1 MRQVRKK
8 QLPNMDEWSDEQI
21 AGFWESHD
29 AADFWE
35 EMQPVE
41 LTFCRAGKK
50 KRKQIRLMLT
60 ESQWQRLSKLANRK
74 GTTPESLIR
83 QWVEKEL
90 QAAK

>member
-1 MRQVRKK
+1 
-8 QLPNMDEWSDEQI
+8 MDEWSDEQI

-50 KRKQIRLMLT
+50 KRNPAD
-60 ESQWQRLSKLANRK
+60 ANRK
-74 GTTPESLIR
+74 PM
-83 QWVEKEL
+83 
-90 QAAK
+90 AAPKQISKSQRHYA